1 MCNYTKPDK
10 LMAVLE
16 SFKNLFGVLWEFVE
30 AVVFALMIFFVCYLL
45 LFQPNQVKGH
55 SMEPTF
61 HDLEFILTDKIS
73 YRLGTPQRGDI
84 VVFRSPKNADVDF
97 IKRIIGMPGE
107 TVKISGGKVFI
118 NGQVLDESAY
128 LDPTVYSGPESYLSD
143 NHDLIIPS
151 GKYFVMGD
159 NRMGSS
165 DSRDFGPVLPSEF
178 VGKVFFRYWPINRFG
193 RITGVAYTL

>member
-1 MCNYTKPDK
+1 MHDA
-10 LMAVLE
+10 L
-16 SFKNLFGVLWEFVE
+16 SGFFGIIWEFVE

-61 HDLEFILTDKIS
+61 HDGEYILTDKIS
-73 YRLGTPQRGDI
+73 YKLGMPKRGDI
-84 VVFRSPKNADVDF
+84 VVFRSPKNAEQDF
-97 IKRIIGMPGE
+97 IKRIIAIPGE
-107 TVKISGGKVFI
+107 RVRIAAGKVYV
-118 NGQVLDESAY
+118 NNEVLNESAY
-128 LDPTVYSGPESYLSD
+128 LESTVFTGPESFLSE
-143 NHDLIIPS
+143 NREIIVPS

-178 VGKVFFRYWPINRFG
+178 IGKVFFRYWPINRFG
-193 RITGVAYTL
+193 KIEGVTYLLQTSLQP